1 MTTAERLR
9 EAHAEAQNAFHVM
22 LEAGTFGDPDHPLT
36 RFYIEAER
44 HVDTVLE
51 YAQWERAK
59 AEMDALIASDI
70 IGDPALALGD
80 HFAFPNGV
88 GR

>member
-1 MTTAERLR
+1 MDTVTRLQAAHR
-9 EAHAEAQNAFHVM
+9 EAQRA
-22 LEAGTFGDPDHPLT
+22 FGDMIAANAYGDPEAPET
-36 RFYIEAER
+36 RRYIEAER
-44 HVDTVLE
+44 HVDTILE

-59 AEMDALIASDI
+59 AELDALIAADI

-80 HFAFPNGV
+80 HHVGV